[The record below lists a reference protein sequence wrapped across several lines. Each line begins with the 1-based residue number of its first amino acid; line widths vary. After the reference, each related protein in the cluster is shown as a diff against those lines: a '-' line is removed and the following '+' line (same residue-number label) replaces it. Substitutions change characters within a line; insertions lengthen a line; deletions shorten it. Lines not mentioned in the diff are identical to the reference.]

1 MKSLRP
7 PHRSDIL
14 PIETETSALAAELA
28 AMTNPIVHSPRLGS
42 ITSAVNTDAM
52 NAETRPCPA
61 SVNTHTRTH
70 TKSHRIRLL
79 VGLAG

>member
-1 MKSLRP
+1 MTFIYKWLEKP
-7 PHRSDIL
+7 VFL
-14 PIETETSALAAELA
+14 PELA

-61 SVNTHTRTH
+61 SVNTHMHTH
-70 TKSHRIRLL
+70 TNHTESGCWLAWLAKHR
-79 VGLAG
+79 AAKY